1 MKRGEYNKAES
12 YFKKAVEDQ
21 RWQLEHQEV
30 DSSA

>member
-1 MKRGEYNKAES
+1 MKRAEYKKAES

-21 RWQLEHQEV
+21 RSQLEHQEV